1 MSMGWAPVAFEA
13 VGGDWH
19 LLLALTGALVLGWGL
34 VVVATAA
41 LFGGPAGGRQGRRF
55 AALKRAGVRSG
66 KPKHDRSPRA
76 GVGHG

>member
-13 VGGDWH
+13 VGDWH

-34 VVVATAA
+34 VIVATAA

-55 AALKRAGVRSG
+55 AAPKRAGVRSG

-76 GVGHG
+76 GVGNG